1 MLYKQQYKQ
10 IFFVY
15 TPVVLWFP
23 QFGTFIIFCIIN
35 LYIRKFSYIFCNKDM
50 YNHTQSPEVCMK
62 KLFTGWG
69 IVVREPGD
77 HCAG

>member
-1 MLYKQQYKQ
+1 
-10 IFFVY
+10 
-15 TPVVLWFP
+15 
-23 QFGTFIIFCIIN
+23 
-35 LYIRKFSYIFCNKDM
+35 M

-69 IVVREPGD
+69 IVLRESEG